1 MQTAAA
7 TNCCKRSKTAQRKHH
22 RQIYAMSGSGLVWP
36 LSTNINTTS
45 ILDDAMN
52 ATDNNTCHD
61 IQVKGQPLPL
71 STTAA
76 AVMRSLLTIYYIGSF
91 LLGLFLNGSLILII
105 TRNRKLRNITFS
117 LALQIVIVDFA
128 HALVIYPTSAV
139 NAIIG
144 HFAFTGLCPTLGLV
158 ITFLRIARSCLMAM
172 LVIDR
177 FCTVFSPFWYNRNRQ
192 RLVVINSLVAWI
204 VAMIVS
210 LIPFSGLLDCY
221 TFRQYTWACHLGE
234 GCSYQVICTA
244 YRTLVTVMVS
254 LGLVFVLVLYV
265 ALLIKAKKIRNK
277 ISLEV
282 AMANESQDIRE
293 ESRRTALRERRANT
307 TFFILF
313 LALIGSL
320 STPFLFVTFGNVALS
335 VLNLSRSPSPPAYT
349 ILAILARAPYV
360 SLIILDP
367 IVIMRHPEV
376 REVIEKIKA
385 KVKGKLWRESK
396 REQLSQQNNTTTIT
410 PSNIV
415 D

>member
-1 MQTAAA
+1 
-7 TNCCKRSKTAQRKHH
+7 
-22 RQIYAMSGSGLVWP
+22 MSGSGFGWP
-36 LSTNINTTS
+36 SSTNINTTS
-45 ILDDAMN
+45 ILDDVMN

-71 STTAA
+71 SPTAA

-91 LLGLFLNGSLILII
+91 VLGLFLNGSLTLII

-117 LALQIVIVDFA
+117 FALQIVIVDFA

-144 HFAFTGLCPTLGLV
+144 HFAFTGMCPTLGLI

-177 FCTVFSPFWYNRNRQ
+177 FCTVFSPFWYNGNRQ

-204 VAMIVS
+204 VSIIVS

-221 TFRQYTWACHLGE
+221 TFRQYTWVCHLGE
-234 GCSYQVICTA
+234 GCSHQVICTA
-244 YRTLVTVMVS
+244 YRTLVTATVS
-254 LGLVFVLVLYV
+254 LGLALVLLLYV

-277 ISLEV
+277 ISSEV
-282 AMANESQDIRE
+282 GMANESQEVRE
-293 ESRRTALRERRANT
+293 ESRRAVLCEQRANT

-320 STPFLFVTFGNVALS
+320 LSPFLFITFGNVALS
-335 VLNLSRSPSPPAYT
+335 VLNLSRSPPPPAYT

-360 SLIILDP
+360 SLVILDP
-367 IVIMRHPEV
+367 IVITRHPEV
-376 REVIEKIKA
+376 REVIEKVIE
-385 KVKGKLWRESK
+385 KVKESCGE
-396 REQLSQQNNTTTIT
+396 RASVN
-410 PSNIV
+410 S
-415 D
+415 